1 MDTERT
7 LASFGLTGKKAK
19 VYLASLELGISNVQ
33 GIAAKAGIRR
43 TTAYDILD
51 DLVKMGLVSQ
61 IERDKKQHFR
71 AEDPENLRRLLKEKE
86 TVLVTMLPELRSIYN
101 ASVVKPAIRFYEETE
116 GIKTVLMDTL
126 EAHSKQLDGIL
137 SMRDL
142 FEAPGREY
150 MEQYVARRVEAGV
163 SLRVVR
169 SREKEL
175 EDVWPTDPSEL
186 REVRYS
192 PVGMVFVMTSFIYDS
207 KVAFISS
214 RKENFGM
221 IIESQ
226 DFARTFRNL
235 FEILWISSEKV

>member
-1 MDTERT
+1 
-7 LASFGLTGKKAK
+7 
-19 VYLASLELGISNVQ
+19 
-33 GIAAKAGIRR
+33 
-43 TTAYDILD
+43 
-51 DLVKMGLVSQ
+51 
-61 IERDKKQHFR
+61 
-71 AEDPENLRRLLKEKE
+71 
-86 TVLVTMLPELRSIYN
+86 
-101 ASVVKPAIRFYEETE
+101 
-116 GIKTVLMDTL
+116 
-126 EAHSKQLDGIL
+126 
-137 SMRDL
+137 
-142 FEAPGREY
+142 

-175 EDVWPTDPSEL
+175 DAVWPTDPKKL

-192 PVGMVFVMTSFIYDS
+192 PSGMVFVMTSFIYDS